1 MAGLLIVG
9 LSRFSRLSIIFILK
23 RIKKHT
29 KKFKSFNI
37 SLGNIK

>member
-23 RIKKHT
+23 QLTSTPK
-29 KKFKSFNI
+29 
-37 SLGNIK
+37 NIKVLI